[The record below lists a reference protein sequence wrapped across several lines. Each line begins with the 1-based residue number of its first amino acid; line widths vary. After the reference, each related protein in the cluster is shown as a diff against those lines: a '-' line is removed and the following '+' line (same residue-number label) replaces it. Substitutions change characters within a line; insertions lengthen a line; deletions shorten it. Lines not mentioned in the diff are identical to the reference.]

1 MEHGDGFDTSH
12 RDSWSPGVKYIASA
26 SVVTSI
32 FKSEFVI
39 TFTDFR
45 DNNIS
50 RIRRS
55 SRFREDVEQLTRPQ
69 VMVSKNLHEAYH
81 EVVLKPLC
89 SAEVAFAVEVQAADV
104 FDVQD
109 GIATAMNERSSGAIL
124 SFCSL
129 TALMV
134 FLA

>member
-1 MEHGDGFDTSH
+1 M
-12 RDSWSPGVKYIASA
+12 
-26 SVVTSI
+26 
-32 FKSEFVI
+32 FVQL
-39 TFTDFR
+39 
-45 DNNIS
+45 
-50 RIRRS
+50 
-55 SRFREDVEQLTRPQ
+55 REDVEQLTRPQ